1 MKSFMKKLIPV
12 TFIGKSFKRERSL
25 LVKKSFIFETDKEG
39 LMERKI
45 VKTII

>member
-12 TFIGKSFKRERSL
+12 TFIGKSFKRERSFI
-25 LVKKSFIFETDKEG
+25 KKSFIFETDKEG